1 MANTQKVMTLADT
14 AQLIAKVHATAAKGV
29 RFEYD
34 STKGEYGNLASYF
47 TAHKDGKVYGV
58 KFPKYTYSNT
68 PTGVKTRDNANL
80 TIEISTND
88 KAGRD
93 DYAALPAFRVWDVNA
108 TVDDDGVPHVTAID
122 GLDTR
127 FKRDGSNGD
136 VYVMT
141 CPGYY
146 KLESTST
153 HNGFLYSDTQY
164 DGYAPLPG
172 VLLPDG
178 SKRPCLL
185 FAKYAASLDSQQ
197 RPLSVSGKEID
208 REFGSQNRAID
219 YALKKGKGY
228 AGRCAGDTFYVQLML
243 MIKYATKNSDVLGGC
258 WQYTQQTAVTKA
270 ETGVKRVIIAT
281 SAANNFDVGSTVNVG
296 TDKERNNTDNYSA
309 ARARTILS
317 KTNLDAG
324 NTALNLDG
332 DAITTTTACFV
343 SSMPWK
349 TGATDKL
356 LGIDGRPTTANATR
370 QPVRLQGIELFNG
383 IYETDA
389 DLIANSVKDSDDA
402 GRVELYRVFDITKAS
417 KTSTANYT
425 KIGEFPARTK
435 AIDNSWRYAEDFT
448 LSNGVLIPTGIG
460 ATSATGLCDG
470 VYANPLASQGL
481 RQVRRFGDLWGGAA
495 CGVFAVILSNGLAIR
510 GWNVGGRLSA
520 LGRTKA

>member
-495 CGVFAVILSNGLAIR
+495 CGVFAVALPDGLAGR
-510 GWNVGGRLSA
+510 WWNIGGRLSV